1 MEYFRQGFV
10 VKLMAIF
17 MIVVIQ
23 FDTLDY
29 LNEQISIP
37 ASTAIGQVL
46 QNADDAQAGNDITHL
61 SSHRT
66 GIKKIRIRISM
77 WLNELSGLPATE
89 STHPHPLASH
99 ANTSLWRPCP
109 LRTLFCVFRL

>member
-17 MIVVIQ
+17 MIVVIP

-37 ASTAIGQVL
+37 TSSANGQVL
-46 QNADDAQAGNDITHL
+46 QNADDEQAENDIAHF

-77 WLNELSGLPATE
+77 WLNELFGLPTTE
-89 STHPHPLASH
+89 SRHPHPLTGH
-99 ANTSLWRPCP
+99 ANSSLWRPCP